1 RPSKQR
7 RFALYPPR
15 KTDTNIIIESAA
27 EQFRC
32 TFLIARNA
40 AYKPRQIV
48 CVGFV
53 GQGRVRAPFF
63 FLRDTG
69 RNRARQVFSLV
80 IASTISLTAKEKPR

>member
-1 RPSKQR
+1 MLAK
-7 RFALYPPR
+7 LIKY
-15 KTDTNIIIESAA
+15 DTNIIIESAA